1 MDRGCPRKLRWATAA
16 SFALSWMRGEV
27 FKRDD
32 PPGLF
37 DDPAR
42 SRDSLPLPAE
52 VDDHAR

>member
-1 MDRGCPRKLRWATAA
+1 MDSGCPRKLRWATAA
-16 SFALSWMRGEV
+16 SFALPWMRGEV